1 MQDLIA
7 TLNAIQNQKTMA
19 ILAEVNRQVDPILLE
34 ANILMLGL
42 LTAQLDLIPMG
53 C

>member
-19 ILAEVNRQVDPILLE
+19 IRAEVNRQVDPILLE